1 MPPIELKQKKR
12 LKSINKKN
20 NYMPLRKASS
30 KSKKSVQK
38 AVSYNIAELTRAN
51 KTKPAG
57 EKRSRA
63 QIAAIGFNAARGGKK
78 RK

>member
-1 MPPIELKQKKR
+1 
-12 LKSINKKN
+12 
-20 NYMPLRKASS
+20 MPLKRASG
-30 KSKKSVQK
+30 KSKKSIQQ

-51 KTKPAG
+51 KSKPAG

-63 QIAAIGFNAARGGKK
+63 QIAAIGFSAARGGKK

>member
-1 MPPIELKQKKR
+1 
-12 LKSINKKN
+12 
-20 NYMPLRKASS
+20 MPLKKAH
-30 KSKKSVQK
+30 KAGKKAMQN

-51 KTKPAG
+51 KSKPAG